1 MLDKT
6 ELIKKMIK
14 HNTEGFRKIAHS
26 NHKGSPQE
34 QYLKA
39 QRKVLFEKLWEIED
53 SLNNA

>member
-6 ELIKKMIK
+6 ELIKKMIE